1 MTIPSLPGPD
11 PDRFHQLMTGALDNE
26 LSAAEQE
33 ELERLLAAS
42 PERQREW
49 SEYKKLKELTM
60 QIKFEEPP
68 DEVWDRYW
76 VGVYNR
82 LERRVAWILVSLG
95 AMVVLFYGGYQAV
108 ESILADHRQP
118 WIVKAA
124 LLTLMA
130 GGVILFV
137 SVLREKLFTRKTDKY
152 SKEIQR

>member
-1 MTIPSLPGPD
+1 MTK
-11 PDRFHQLMTGALDNE
+11 ALDHE
-26 LSAAEQE
+26 LSGAEQE
-33 ELERLLAAS
+33 EFDRLLAAS

-49 SEYKKLKELTM
+49 SEYQKLKEMTM
-60 QIKFEEPP
+60 QMKFRDPP
-68 DEVWDRYW
+68 EEVWDRYW

-82 LERRVAWILVSLG
+82 LERRLAWILVSIG
-95 AMVVLFYGGYQAV
+95 AMIVLFYGGYQAV

-118 WIVKAA
+118 WVVRIA
-124 LLTLMA
+124 LLALLA